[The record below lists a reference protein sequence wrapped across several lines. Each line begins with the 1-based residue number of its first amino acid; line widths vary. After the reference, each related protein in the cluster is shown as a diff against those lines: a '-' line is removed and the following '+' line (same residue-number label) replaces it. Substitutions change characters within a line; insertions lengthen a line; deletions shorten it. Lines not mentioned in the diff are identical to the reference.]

1 MGRPSDYCQ
10 ETVDRICEELAEGNS
25 LRAICADADMPDART
40 VHRWLEKSDSF
51 RQQYAHAR
59 ELQAEGFA
67 DEVVEIADSV
77 RRGATAE
84 DVTAARLAVD
94 SRKWAAGKLHPKKW
108 GERLD
113 VEHGGEVTHRHM
125 TLAQF
130 EERVS
135 EAKRLSGRVVEGG
148 ELEQGESG
156 K

>member
-1 MGRPSDYCQ
+1 MGRKSDYCQ
-10 ETVDRICEELAEGNS
+10 ATVDRVCNEIAAGNS
-25 LRAICADADMPDART
+25 LRAICADPDMPCVDSIIT
-40 VHRWLEKSDSF
+40 WLGKHPSF
-51 RQQYAHAR
+51 AAQYAQAR
-59 ELQAEGFA
+59 ATQAEGYA
-67 DEVVEIADSV
+67 DEIVEIADSV
-77 RRGATAE
+77 RAGTAE
-84 DVTAARLAVD
+84 QVAAARLAVD
-94 SRKWAAGKLHPKKW
+94 SRKWIAAKLLPKKY

-130 EERVS
+130 EERVT